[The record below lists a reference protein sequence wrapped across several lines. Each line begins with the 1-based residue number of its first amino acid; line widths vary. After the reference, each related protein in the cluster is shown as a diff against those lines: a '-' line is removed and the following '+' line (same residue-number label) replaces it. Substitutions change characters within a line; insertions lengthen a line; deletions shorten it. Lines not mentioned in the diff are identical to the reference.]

1 MTTLWRWLISLLV
14 WLSADPAA
22 VDLEHPRAAA
32 AVSAARAS
40 MIRETAPPPP
50 APPAPAACDCGST
63 CVRGVWRP
71 DSRVEQICRCP
82 CERCKRSRAE
92 GGVKERCPDG
102 RCPTAPKSV
111 LP

>member
-1 MTTLWRWLISLLV
+1 MTKLWRWLISLLV
-14 WLSADPAA
+14 WLSADPAD

>member
-1 MTTLWRWLISLLV
+1 MTTLWRWLISILA
-14 WLSADPAA
+14 WLSADPQAA
-22 VDLEHPRAAA
+22 DLEHPRAAA

-40 MIRETAPPPP
+40 MLRDTAPPPP
-50 APPAPAACDCGST
+50 APTPAACDCGAT

-71 DSRVEQICRCP
+71 DGRVEQVCRCP
-82 CERCKRSRAE
+82 CERCQRSRKD

-102 RCPTAPKSV
+102 KCPTASKTV